1 MIEIIL
7 KQYLDNHLSVPIY
20 LEKHEKTLNSYVLFE
35 KIGSSKRNFLSSAT
49 FAFQS
54 HGQSMYIAAK
64 LNEEVKRVIENMI
77 ELDEIRSIRLNN
89 DYNFTDTTTKEYRY
103 QAIFEINYYEE

>member
-1 MIEIIL
+1 MLRFNKRTTDVFHLVLQPEISFI
-7 KQYLDNHLSVPIY
+7 SA
-20 LEKHEKTLNSYVLFE
+20 
-35 KIGSSKRNFLSSAT
+35 KRNEEAKKIEGVDGELFIGDAT
-49 FAFQS
+49 FSNVEQTYSFVYT
-54 HGQSMYIAAK
+54 GKNI
-64 LNEEVKRVIENMI
+64 EEVKRVIENMI